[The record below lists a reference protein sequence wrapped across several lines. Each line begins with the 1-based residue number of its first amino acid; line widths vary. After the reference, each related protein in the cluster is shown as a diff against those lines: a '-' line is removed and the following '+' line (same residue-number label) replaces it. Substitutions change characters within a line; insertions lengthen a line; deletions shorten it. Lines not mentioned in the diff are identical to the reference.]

1 MGVTGICEQFIA
13 VTPVPCLNNCRCY
26 YSQDFRV
33 NVYDCSQGNGF
44 PASVPKNTDWLLCS
58 NSRIHSLPDNILY
71 LENITKI
78 NVSSND
84 LHTIPQNTLT
94 GLVNSGQLKML
105 DISNNQFSSLPKE
118 LQHLDKLEAAYIA
131 NNPINCNC
139 DMLWLISWIN
149 KFLPDGKRIVRDYE
163 KVTCSNTGKLI
174 YKLTAVEMGYFPK
187 QLTSWQKAIL
197 GVGGGIIILVVIA
210 VK

>member
-1 MGVTGICEQFIA
+1 M
-13 VTPVPCLNNCRCY
+13 TPVPCLNNCRCY

-58 NSRIHSLPDNILY
+58 NSRIHSLPDNISY
-71 LENITKI
+71 LQNITKM

-94 GLVNSGQLKML
+94 GLVNSGELKML
-105 DISNNQFSSLPKE
+105 DISNNAFSSLPKE
-118 LQHLDKLEAAYIA
+118 LQHSENLKVVYIA

-139 DMLWLISWIN
+139 DMLWLISWMN
-149 KFLPDGKRIVRDYE
+149 KFLPDGTRIVRDYE
-163 KVTCSNTGKLI
+163 KAKCSNTGKLI
-174 YKLTAVEMGYFPK
+174 YKLTAVEMGCFPK
-187 QLTSWQKAIL
+187 KSNFMADSNSRST
-197 GVGGGIIILVVIA
+197 GVES
-210 VK
+210 

>member
-1 MGVTGICEQFIA
+1 MSIPNNTNWLICF
-13 VTPVPCLNNCRCY
+13 N
-26 YSQDFRV
+26 
-33 NVYDCSQGNGF
+33 
-44 PASVPKNTDWLLCS
+44 S
-58 NSRIHSLPDNILY
+58 NIHNPPNKIPH
-71 LENITKI
+71 LENIINIDISNNFIDVIPKI
-78 NVSSND
+78 
-84 LHTIPQNTLT
+84 ILT
-94 GLVNSGQLKML
+94 SLVNFGKLKML
-105 DISNNQFSSLPKE
+105 DISNNQFPSLPKE

-149 KFLPDGKRIVRDYE
+149 KFLPDGTRIVRDYT

-174 YKLTAVEMGYFPK
+174 YKLTAVEMGCFPK

-210 VK
+210 IIVVAKRWNEVKWFLFFILIFEIKEMKM